1 MEIDSVCYNLS
12 CMSVY
17 VWNLNYYCPYVT
29 DEVAKWKMWLDRS
42 LVFWKIIMCSR
53 LAVSSY
59 RS

>member
-42 LVFWKIIMCSR
+42 LVFWKNNH
-53 LAVSSY
+53 V
-59 RS
+59 